1 MLESGAVDV
10 VYSDTRMVELTAPY
24 VPGYLAFREAE
35 PLVQLIN
42 SQRENKPELTPQVRE
57 INLNLNLV
65 LFIWLPSSQKR
76 LYWWTATA
84 SCTPQGSVWHATSES
99 WRTYPLSG

>member
-1 MLESGAVDV
+1 
-10 VYSDTRMVELTAPY
+10 MVELTAPY

-35 PLVQLIN
+35 SLVQLIN

-65 LFIWLPSSQKR
+65 LFIILIKVILVDGNGVLHPSR
-76 LYWWTATA
+76 CGLA
-84 SCTPQGSVWHATSES
+84 
-99 WRTYPLSG
+99 